1 MRQHVRSDMGTGA
14 MKGTLTITAMAALAL
29 FVFSIGGLRGSL
41 VLIALWGCSYMAFF
55 LWHRRAQRLIRERL
69 ARMDERQRAD
79 ALSALSEADRIEVLD
94 AIKVNER

>member
-1 MRQHVRSDMGTGA
+1 MGANA
-14 MKGTLTITAMAALAL
+14 MKGTLTIAAMAALAL
-29 FVFSIGGLRGSL
+29 FVFSTWGLRGSL
-41 VLIALWGCSYMAFF
+41 VLIALWGCSYLAFL
-55 LWHRRAQRLIRERL
+55 LWHRRAQRLIRKRL

>member
-1 MRQHVRSDMGTGA
+1 
-14 MKGTLTITAMAALAL
+14 MKGMLTIAAMAALAL
-29 FVFSIGGLRGSL
+29 FVFGTWGLGGSL
-41 VLIALWGCSYMAFF
+41 VLIALWGCSYLGFY

-94 AIKVNER
+94 AIKVTER

>member
-1 MRQHVRSDMGTGA
+1 MGTGA
-14 MKGTLTITAMAALAL
+14 MKGMLTIAAMAALAL
-29 FVFSIGGLRGSL
+29 FVFSTWGLRGSL
-41 VLIALWGCSYMAFF
+41 VLITLWGCSYLAFL

-79 ALSALSEADRIEVLD
+79 TLSALSEADRIEVID

>member
-1 MRQHVRSDMGTGA
+1 MGTNA
-14 MKGTLTITAMAALAL
+14 MKGTLTIAAMAALAL
-29 FVFSIGGLRGSL
+29 FVFSTWGLRGSL
-41 VLIALWGCSYMAFF
+41 VLIALWGCSYLAFL